1 VTEPVL
7 AALGIRTYIPRDPEK
22 FSDILKGALILAED
36 SKKPV
41 AVLLTRDIVG
51 VK

>member
-1 VTEPVL
+1 
-7 AALGIRTYIPRDPEK
+7 LGIRTYIPRDPEK